1 METRAHYVAVGAFVL
16 AMVFLAFVAALWLA
30 GTQFAVEYAHYNIYF
45 GGVTGLS
52 KGARV
57 DYNGVPVGK
66 VSAIEIIPGNAERV
80 RVTIEVD
87 KNLKIRD
94 NARAELETNLLS
106 GVSTI
111 LITTRSGDGQP
122 QAPAQAQAEPPPL
135 QQPAGEPYPVIRP
148 KFSTLAGLSA
158 RAPQLL
164 DKLDSILEHLDEVLD
179 DKNRAAFA
187 TIMTNI
193 QTFTDKLAAHSDE
206 YGEIATH
213 ANAALKA
220 ALTLLTSL
228 NKSYNDPDGLKD
240 KLTAALDDFDKLT
253 KSLNETSRTIELTI
267 NDVRP
272 GVRNF
277 SQRTLT
283 DFDAAVNEVRQF
295 ISGLSRLASELERDP
310 TRVIFG
316 DRREG
321 YHPK

>member
-1 METRAHYVAVGAFVL
+1 
-16 AMVFLAFVAALWLA
+16 
-30 GTQFAVEYAHYNIYF
+30 
-45 GGVTGLS
+45 VTGLT

-66 VSAIEIIPGNAERV
+66 VSAIEIVPGNAERV

-87 KNLKIRD
+87 KNLNVRD

-111 LITTRSGDGQP
+111 LITTRSQDGQP
-122 QAPAQAQAEPPPL
+122 QAQAQAEPPPL
-135 QQPAGEPYPVIRP
+135 QQPAGEPYPIIRP

-164 DKLDSILEHLDEVLD
+164 DKIDSILEHLDEVLD

-193 QTFTDKLAAHSDE
+193 QTFTDKMAAHADE
-206 YGEIATH
+206 YGEIAAH
-213 ANAALKA
+213 ANSALKA

-240 KLTAALDDFDKLT
+240 KLTVALEDFDKLA
-253 KSLNETSRTIELTI
+253 KSLHETSRSIELTI

-272 GVRNF
+272 GMRNF

-295 ISGLSRLASELERDP
+295 ISGLSRLVSELERDP